1 MATTLIVG
9 LLLGFGR
16 WASDKNLPMGFVY
29 VAWQAFPPGWVLAI
43 EYGVLCLMV
52 AAFIR
57 ADRVDAFFSSRKTLI
72 WLGGIC
78 LFTAGL
84 YHDSY
89 GHGGILVW
97 GGSVNGYGTLSK
109 FLRKPSVADLPL
121 LLSLWP
127 MAYGF
132 IVVLNSFAE
141 IMGWTRGF
149 LRWRW
154 ILNAFALIA
163 VTNSW
168 IMVLLWL
175 GKTKYDST
183 WLAGSLVVLPVLV
196 LTLVLVRDSDRRIHW
211 TNLIAAV
218 WLLTALFPQFSE
230 RTSPFTVSMNDALL
244 WMGYGYRMLVLG
256 DLLILGGSI
265 ALLFS
270 RNASN

>member
-16 WASDKNLPMGFVY
+16 WASDKNLPMGFGH
-29 VAWQAFPPGWVLAI
+29 VAWQAFPAGWVLAI
-43 EYGVLCLMV
+43 EYGVLCSMV

-57 ADRVDAFFSSRKTLI
+57 ADRVDTLFSSRATLV

-84 YHDSY
+84 YHDSR
-89 GHGGILVW
+89 GHGGFLVW
-97 GGSVNGYGTLSK
+97 GGSVNGYGSFTE
-109 FLRKPSVADLPL
+109 FLRKPSMAGLTL

-132 IVVLNSFAE
+132 IVVFTSFAE

-154 ILNAFALIA
+154 ILNAFFLVA
-163 VTNSW
+163 VTSSW
-168 IMVLLWL
+168 IMVLQWY

-183 WLAGSLVVLPVLV
+183 WPTGSLVVLPVLV
-196 LTLVLVRDSDRRIHW
+196 LTLVLRTTRIERS
-211 TNLIAAV
+211 TG
-218 WLLTALFPQFSE
+218 
-230 RTSPFTVSMNDALL
+230 RTSSLPC
-244 WMGYGYRMLVLG
+244 GYSR
-256 DLLILGGSI
+256 
-265 ALLFS
+265 LFS
-270 RNASN
+270 LDSM